1 MKTNTLYEPLLLE
14 IAWEVCNKVGGIYT
28 VIQSKTPYIIK
39 RWQEQYCVLGPVLN
53 NKIPFEFQA
62 TDDFSDSYGKA
73 VLNMRAA
80 GYEVHYGHWLIDG
93 KPKAILINIKQAFAK
108 MYAIKQELAA
118 HYQLYIPDSGYE
130 SDLVHEVVAFSYLIR
145 TFIQHL
151 ANPEV
156 TERPI
161 IAHFHEWM
169 AGLPIADI
177 KRLGLK
183 NIATVFTTH
192 ATKLGRYMAM
202 SDKNFYKR
210 ISQTDWHTE
219 SQKRQ
224 IVPQVQMERLA
235 AQNADV
241 MTTVSRVTDVECEH
255 LLGRKSDLMLPNGI
269 NHTRF
274 AALHEFQNYHLL
286 FKKKIHEFVMGH
298 FFNNYTF
305 DLDKTLYFFTSGRF
319 EFENKGYDLTL
330 EALSRL
336 NQRMKKAKVDIN
348 IVTFFVTKQP
358 FTSINPR
365 VLELRAFMEE
375 IKQTCNAIQEKIG
388 EKLFYEAATST
399 DPNLPEL
406 RDFVDD
412 YWQFRYK
419 KTVQS
424 WKSDHLPILV
434 THNLIDDA
442 NDQILQSIRARK
454 MFNYEQDPVKI
465 VYHPDFIDSTNPLF
479 KMDYEQFVRGCH
491 LGIFPSYYEP
501 WGYTPV
507 ECLARGVPAVTSD
520 LAGFGDYAKRNVR
533 NLEDNGVFVIR
544 RRNQT
549 FDEAAE
555 QLTDVLFDF
564 VKQTRRERIAQRNHA
579 EGLTEN
585 FSWNTLGQKYF
596 NAYRLAME
604 RKGF

>member
-1 MKTNTLYEPLLLE
+1 METNSIYGPLLLE

-28 VIQSKTPYIIK
+28 VIQSKTPYIIQ
-39 RWQEQYCVLGPVLN
+39 RWKSQYCVLGPVLDD
-53 NKIPFEFQA
+53 KIPFEFQP
-62 TDDFSDSYGKA
+62 TDDFSDPYGKA
-73 VLNMRAA
+73 VLNMRAT

-93 KPKAILINIKQAFAK
+93 KPKAILINIKQAYPK
-108 MYAIKQELAA
+108 MYLIKQELLQ
-118 HYQLYIPDSGYE
+118 HYNLHIPDSGYE
-130 SDLVHEVVAFSYLIR
+130 SDLVHEVVAFSYLTK

-156 TERPI
+156 TERPV

-183 NIATVFTTH
+183 VATVFTTH

-210 ISQTDWHTE
+210 ISLTNWQEE
-219 SQKRQ
+219 SQRRQ
-224 IVPQVQMERLA
+224 IVPQVTMERMA
-235 AQNADV
+235 AQGADV
-241 MTTVSRVTDVECEH
+241 MTTVSRVTDVECEY

-274 AALHEFQNYHLL
+274 AALHEFQNLHLS

-305 DLDKTLYFFTSGRF
+305 DLDKTMYFFTSGRF

-330 EALSRL
+330 EALYRL
-336 NQRMKKAKVDIN
+336 NQRMKKAKMDIT
-348 IVTFFVTKQP
+348 IVTFFITRQP
-358 FTSINPR
+358 FTSINPK
-365 VLELRAFMEE
+365 VLELRAYMEE
-375 IKQTCNAIQEKIG
+375 IKETCNAIQETIG
-388 EKLFYEAATST
+388 EKLFYEAATND

-406 RDFVDD
+406 RSFVSD

-424 WKSDHLPILV
+424 WKSNHLPILV

-442 NDQILQSIRARK
+442 NDQILQYIRYRK
-454 MFNYEQDPVKI
+454 MFNYKDDPVKI

-479 KMDYEQFVRGCH
+479 KLDYEQFVRGCH

-507 ECLARGVPAVTSD
+507 ECIARGVPAVTSD
-520 LAGFGDYAKRNVR
+520 LAGFGDYAKHNVR

-564 VKQTRRERIAQRNHA
+564 VQQTRRERIAQRNHA
-579 EGLTEN
+579 EGLTEH
-585 FSWNTLGQKYF
+585 FSWNTLGQEYF
-596 NAYRLAME
+596 KAYRLAME